1 MEKKKRTI
9 FIVIIV
15 LIGIFNL
22 VRNGKCNTYFYV
34 WYFNTDKDTYY
45 NDEEICINAS
55 WDLDY
60 DGGVSSYI
68 QIKIFDENW
77 ELLWNSSQ
85 YDQKGTNLEGE
96 WYVKISDLPLPFN
109 NTSNSLIITFYYYLN
124 TGSVFADN
132 VEIRYIQAIKRNVSC
147 ELIDFKRNI
156 NYGDILQFKARF
168 YCSENNSNLANHL
181 ISVKIVSNKVI
192 HYTNNF
198 TTNSSGIIEIIIPT
212 FENITI
218 GIYNIKFEV
227 IGNKF
232 YDDST
237 FEYQLYVGSILYK
250 EASIDGTNS
259 KDQDNLYSNIL
270 PIIFSILSISLL
282 AFIIIYHSNLK
293 KTKQK
298 DLADLTFKF

>member
-1 MEKKKRTI
+1 VEKKKRTI

-22 VRNGKCNTYFYV
+22 VRNGKCNTYAYV
-34 WYFNTDKDTYY
+34 WYFNIDKDTYY

-77 ELLWNSSQ
+77 ETLWNSSK
-85 YDQKGTNLEGE
+85 YDQKGTHLEGE
-96 WYVKISDLPLPFN
+96 WYVKILDLPLPFN
-109 NTSNSLIITFYYYLN
+109 NTSNDLIIVFYYYLN
-124 TGSVFADN
+124 TGSVFVDFM
-132 VEIRYIQAIKRNVSC
+132 EIRYIQAIKRNVSC

-181 ISVKIVSNKVI
+181 ITVKIVSNKGI

-218 GIYNIKFEV
+218 GRYNIKFEV
-227 IGNKF
+227 IGTKF

-250 EASIDGTNS
+250 EPSIDGTNS

-282 AFIIIYHSNLK
+282 AFIIIYHSNIK
-293 KTKQK
+293 KAKQK